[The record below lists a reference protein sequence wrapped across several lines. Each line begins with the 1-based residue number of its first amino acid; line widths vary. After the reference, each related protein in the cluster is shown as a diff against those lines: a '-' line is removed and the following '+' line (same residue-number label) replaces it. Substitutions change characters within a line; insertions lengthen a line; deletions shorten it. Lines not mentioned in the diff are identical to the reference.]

1 VSTVDRAVLEAF
13 GIVPEYPDIYGTW
26 HHLDDD
32 TARHLHRAMD
42 VPEWASYPPPV
53 DTVLITRP
61 GREHAA
67 PPGELELEDGRTR
80 RVGGVLPSDLPLG
93 YHTLHRTGAPPV
105 TVIVSPGRCLPHP
118 GRLWGWA
125 VQTYALRSA
134 TSWGVGDLGDLARF
148 GHWARAV
155 GAGFALINPLDAA
168 IPERPRRTS
177 PYYPSSRRFRDLL
190 YLDVTAVPGIDRIG
204 DRLSGL
210 AVAAGGGH
218 DRIDRDTVMD
228 AKRRALEWLW
238 WEDDGCGHEAGFEAY
253 RAEQGEALERF
264 ATFMALAEVHGGGWR
279 SWPARFHDPD
289 GPAVADFAVGHAKR
303 IRFHAWCQWLLDEQ
317 LRTAAEALPLMR
329 DLPVGVDPDGA
340 DAWVWQDVFATG
352 ISVGAPPDD
361 LGPQGQDWKVP
372 AFVPWKLAAAGYR
385 PYIETL
391 RSAFRHAAA
400 LRIDHVLGLFRLFWI
415 PPSGAA
421 NGTYVRQHVADLLDI
436 LALESHRAGAYVVGE
451 DLGTVEDGVR
461 EELAARD
468 VLRYRVLWFE
478 DQHPRAWGANALGS
492 VTTHD
497 LPTVAG
503 LWSHADQRTLR
514 DVGVPADEDVYRRM
528 RATLADRTGLSPDA
542 TPEDA
547 CVAAAATIGAAGS
560 DLVVA
565 QLEDAIAA
573 RHRINVPGTDEERP
587 DNWSIPLPVT
597 LEELADDATAQRVV
611 AAIRDA
617 RA

>member
-1 VSTVDRAVLEAF
+1 MDRAVLEAF

-26 HHLDDD
+26 HHLDDA

-42 VPEWASYPPPV
+42 VPEWSSWPPPV
-53 DTVLITRP
+53 DTVIVTRV
-61 GREHAA
+61 GRQPEA
-67 PPGELELEDGRTR
+67 PTGLLQLEDGGTR
-80 RVGGVLPSDLPLG
+80 QVDGGVLPADLPLG
-93 YHTLHRTGAPPV
+93 YHTLHRSEGAEPV

-118 GRLWGWA
+118 GRQWGWA
-125 VQTYALRSA
+125 AQVYSLHSA
-134 TSWGVGDLGDLARF
+134 DSWGVGDLGDLATF
-148 GHWARAV
+148 GRWATQA

-168 IPERPRRTS
+168 IPESPRQTS

-190 YLDVTAVPGIDRIG
+190 YLDITAVPGIERIA
-204 DRLSGL
+204 DELPVL
-210 AVAAGGGH
+210 AAAARSSTG
-218 DRIDRDTVMD
+218 RIDRDAVMS
-228 AKRRALEWLW
+228 AKRRALEFLW
-238 WEDDGCGHEAGFEAY
+238 WTDRTRGEEPAFQAY
-253 RAEQGEALERF
+253 RAEQGEALELF
-264 ATFMALAEVHGGGWR
+264 ATFMAIAEVYGGGWR
-279 SWPARFHDPD
+279 SWPARFHDPA
-289 GPAVADFAVGHAKR
+289 GAAVADFRTLHAKR
-303 IRFHAWCQWLLDEQ
+303 IRFHAWCQWQLDEQ
-317 LRTAAEALPLMR
+317 LRAAAAEVPLMR
-329 DLPVGVDPDGA
+329 DLPIGVDPDGA
-340 DAWVWQDVFATG
+340 DAWVWQDVFARD

-372 AFVPWKLAAAGYR
+372 AFIPWKLRAVGYR

-421 NGTYVRQHVADLLDI
+421 YGTYVRQHVGELLDI

-461 EELAARD
+461 EELAARE

-478 DQHPRAWGANALGS
+478 GDHPRAWGPGALGS

-503 LWSHADQRTLR
+503 LWSGDDLRTLR
-514 DVGVPADEDVYRRM
+514 ATGLPIDDAVQERM
-528 RATLADRTGLSPDA
+528 LATLADRIGLPRDA
-542 TPEDA
+542 SPEDA
-547 CVAAAATIGAAGS
+547 CVAAAATIGEAGS
-560 DLVVA
+560 DLVLV

-587 DNWSIPLPVT
+587 DNWSIPLPLAV
-597 LEELADDATAQRVV
+597 EDLADDPTAERIV
-611 AAIRDA
+611 AALRAA
-617 RA
+617 RG